1 MVNFLKLPA
10 VMAATL
16 RSRASIYRDM
26 RAGDFPKTVMLGKH
40 SVAWRAKDIEEWIA
54 TRPTS
59 DPTITPVRQRKNYE
73 ASN

>member
-10 VMAATL
+10 VMAAVC

-26 RAGDFPKTVMLGKH
+26 KTGDFPHSVMLGKH
-40 SVAWRAKDIEEWIA
+40 SVAWRAKDIEEWVA

-59 DPTITPVRQRKNYE
+59 DFATNPAR
-73 ASN
+73 